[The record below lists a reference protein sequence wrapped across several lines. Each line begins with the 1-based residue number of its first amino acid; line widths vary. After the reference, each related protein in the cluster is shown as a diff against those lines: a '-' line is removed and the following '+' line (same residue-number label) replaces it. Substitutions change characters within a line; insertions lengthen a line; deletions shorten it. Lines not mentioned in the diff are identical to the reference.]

1 MSGFDQGAVY
11 FSDSLFQQTRD
22 QDNLANAQ
30 FAKRKFKE
38 FIRQFNDG
46 GFDFKYR
53 DQIKKNYG
61 LKKYFVIVKLR
72 DLNNYDSSL
81 TQELINRPSEYLPAF
96 EEAVTDVAT
105 ELIRLGEDESHVE
118 PAQVLF
124 DWDSN
129 AVSLR
134 DVHSEEV
141 SKLVK
146 ISGIA
151 ISSSGIRAKAIRLSL
166 QCRACRQFLPNLPV
180 KPGLEGFTLPRKCPS
195 AQTGGQTTR
204 CPIDPFFIVPD
215 KCHCVDFQTIKLQ
228 ETPETVPHGEM
239 PRHTLLYCDRY
250 LCEQVVPG
258 NRITVV
264 GVYCIRV
271 TVPNK
276 RAGANER
283 SNAGVRQPYIRV
295 LGLTIDTEGPGRS
308 AFVSGNTKGAAAT
321 LTENEEEELMALANS
336 PDIYERLARSI
347 APSIYGST
355 DIKKAIACL
364 LFGGSRKR
372 LPDGLMR
379 RGDIN
384 MLMLGDPGTAK
395 SQLLKFVERCSPV
408 GIYTSGKGSSA
419 AGLTASVTRDPNTR
433 NFIMEG
439 GAMVLAD
446 GGVVCIDEF
455 DKMRED
461 DRVAIHEAMEQQ
473 TISIA
478 KAGITT
484 TLNSRCS
491 VLAAANSVFGRW
503 DDTKGEDNIDFMP
516 TILSRFDMIFVIRD
530 EHDSQRD
537 TTLAKHV
544 MQVHLH
550 GNDPVGVN
558 PMDTES
564 SDEIPLS
571 TLRRF
576 IAFARERCGPR
587 LSEQAA
593 ERLSNQYVLMR
604 SGSTRYEQETGKRCS
619 IPITVRQLEAVIRI
633 SESLA
638 KMRLAAFATEQD
650 VEEALRLFHVSTLEA
665 AMSGSLEGA
674 EGFTTQ
680 EEHELILR
688 LEKQLKKRFIIGS
701 QVSEYAIIQD
711 FTRQGFSER
720 AVTKVLHYM
729 IRRGEV
735 QYRMQRRILYRIK

>member
-22 QDNLANAQ
+22 QDNLANVQ
-30 FAKRKFKE
+30 FAKRKFKD

-46 GFDFKYR
+46 GFAFKYR
-53 DQIKKNYG
+53 DQIKKNYS
-61 LKKYFVIVKLR
+61 LKKFYIKVKLR

-81 TQELINRPSEYLPAF
+81 TQELTHRPSDYLPAF
-96 EEAVTDVAT
+96 EEAVTEVAA
-105 ELIRLGEDESHVE
+105 ELVRSSDQEAHVE

-124 DWDSN
+124 EWDTN

-134 DVHSEEV
+134 GVHSEEV
-141 SKLVK
+141 SRLVK

-151 ISSSGIRAKAIRLSL
+151 ISSSSIRAKAVRLSL
-166 QCRACRQFLPNLPV
+166 QCRGCRQFLPNLPV
-180 KPGLEGFTLPRKCPS
+180 KPGLEGFSLPRKCPS
-195 AQTGGQTTR
+195 TQTGGPHGAR
-204 CPIDPFFIVPD
+204 CPIDPFFVVPD
-215 KCHCVDFQTIKLQ
+215 KCQCVDYQTVKLQ

-239 PRHTLLYCDRY
+239 PRHVLLYCDRY

-258 NRITVV
+258 NRVTVV

-271 TVPNK
+271 TVSNK
-276 RAGANER
+276 RPGANER

-308 AFVSGNTKGAAAT
+308 ALVSGNVEGSGAAAS
-321 LTENEEEELMALANS
+321 LTENQEEELISLANS

-347 APSIYGST
+347 APSIYGSG

-491 VLAAANSVFGRW
+491 VLAAANSVYGRW
-503 DDTKGEDNIDFMP
+503 DNTKGKI
-516 TILSRFDMIFVIRD
+516 I
-530 EHDSQRD
+530 
-537 TTLAKHV
+537 
-544 MQVHLH
+544 
-550 GNDPVGVN
+550 
-558 PMDTES
+558 
-564 SDEIPLS
+564 
-571 TLRRF
+571 
-576 IAFARERCGPR
+576 
-587 LSEQAA
+587 
-593 ERLSNQYVLMR
+593 
-604 SGSTRYEQETGKRCS
+604 
-619 IPITVRQLEAVIRI
+619 
-633 SESLA
+633 
-638 KMRLAAFATEQD
+638 
-650 VEEALRLFHVSTLEA
+650 
-665 AMSGSLEGA
+665 
-674 EGFTTQ
+674 
-680 EEHELILR
+680 LILCQ
-688 LEKQLKKRFIIGS
+688 QLVTFR
-701 QVSEYAIIQD
+701 YD
-711 FTRQGFSER
+711 FRDP
-720 AVTKVLHYM
+720 
-729 IRRGEV
+729 
-735 QYRMQRRILYRIK
+735 